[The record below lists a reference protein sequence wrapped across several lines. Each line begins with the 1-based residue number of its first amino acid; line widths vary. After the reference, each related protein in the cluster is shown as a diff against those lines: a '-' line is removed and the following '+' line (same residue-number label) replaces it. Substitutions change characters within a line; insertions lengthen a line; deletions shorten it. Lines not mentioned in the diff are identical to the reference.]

1 MQDAARG
8 VVLVAGVALQA
19 VAAGSQLTHLVVLP
33 GLEQPL
39 RALYLTGGILL
50 QRGQRAAPL
59 ACCSIVG
66 PKRLAGCV
74 GRLCPGPG
82 KAPYRVVAV
91 AGVGAAL
98 AAQYFLVQVVTLDVA
113 DELVHGR
120 ICGCRVLLAVVD
132 LVEVARAVVEVVER
146 SLVQR
151 LMGQLRQHRLRAVA
165 QKVVLVLECVA
176 LVSGVVN
183 AASQYLLKINSLQCK
198 FIFSKFKYR

>member
-151 LMGQLRQHRLRAVA
+151 LMGQLRQHGLRAVA